1 MDNQAGDHGRKLAR
15 SRGPLSLYRRSHQPH
30 SKPRSRRETM
40 SKFSRHGE
48 RWCCGKA
55 TEARPRCSHRPR
67 ENAYQSRLLA
77 ASIDIRRVL
86 SDRATVSHFGSEG
99 VFELDLCGRGGR
111 VANRRGV
118 RSRDFPRTV
127 LNPDLCLACNRHTGK
142 STSPRMSPPCRHS
155 QRLSRL
161 TTTGCTMRKWIQLAC
176 DDIIRLRNRA
186 GLWGYRS
193 DLGSSVEATSLAC
206 LGLLSCHEAEP
217 PQKVASA
224 VKRGAEWMAT
234 MQNADGSLGVCASLP
249 QPGWATPYAILLW
262 SALDTLAPERQR
274 AAAWLLAQ
282 KGLRPPVPDIA
293 RSPVGHD
300 PALVG
305 WPWIEKTHSWLEPT
319 AMAILALNRLSLH
332 DHARV
337 DEGMLIITDRALAHG
352 GWNPGG
358 KAVFGRELRP
368 QPGPTGIAMLA
379 LATRATKGRPE
390 RGGSGHH
397 LSSSS
402 VTRRQGP
409 DLPGLGRA
417 RPPCLG
423 CRAA

>member
-1 MDNQAGDHGRKLAR
+1 
-15 SRGPLSLYRRSHQPH
+15 
-30 SKPRSRRETM
+30 
-40 SKFSRHGE
+40 
-48 RWCCGKA
+48 
-55 TEARPRCSHRPR
+55 
-67 ENAYQSRLLA
+67 
-77 ASIDIRRVL
+77 
-86 SDRATVSHFGSEG
+86 
-99 VFELDLCGRGGR
+99 
-111 VANRRGV
+111 
-118 RSRDFPRTV
+118 
-127 LNPDLCLACNRHTGK
+127 
-142 STSPRMSPPCRHS
+142 
-155 QRLSRL
+155 
-161 TTTGCTMRKWIQLAC
+161 MRKWIQLAC

-234 MQNADGSLGVCASLP
+234 MQNADGSLGVCESLP

-274 AAAWLLAQ
+274 AATWLLAQ

-390 RGGSGHH
+390 EVDQAITY
-397 LSSSS
+397 L
-402 VTRRQGP
+402 RQA
-409 DLPGLGRA
+409 LPGARAPISLGWGVLGLRAWNAAPLDAQELVKPVTCVGRRASRFGRRA
-417 RPPCLG
+417 R
-423 CRAA
+423 AAASGWRGTSPGVSRLPGHETGHGVRRRDMLRSSAGPTDQCSPA